1 MGMGMGIEV
10 PGRWAVFAGWIRM
23 ELSYFTSVTYNTYKV
38 IGVSERNGSTRR
50 ESRLS
55 GMREGH

>member
-1 MGMGMGIEV
+1 MGIEV